1 MSSSSTYDLV
11 PLPKSLSQFLDIGI
25 PGSKSATLRA
35 LLLSAGLNQAT
46 TIHNVLRSEDTEVM
60 LNALEKLGAS
70 TEFSN
75 ANTLTLS
82 GPLTYAKEK
91 REFYLGESGLSLR
104 LLLVHLSLFGK
115 GPIYFYGQGRLL
127 HRPLEGL
134 IKLLRELGVSI
145 DIESDYINIIPH
157 SLPSASVEISIDPSV
172 SSQWIS
178 ALAMALAHHSSGG
191 TLSFTK
197 PFTSRAYLDLTSDW
211 LSTFGCIQNIESS
224 QWKIPGGLVSPG
236 VCSIEG
242 DWSSAAA
249 FILASATQG
258 IPLCVKGLDEKS
270 LQGDRFLLQ
279 ILSRSSVGHQWKGG
293 ELYIEGKIKE
303 GIHEDLSS
311 CPDLAPVLAAA
322 CVLGTEP
329 SHLKGLQ
336 TLPDKESDRLQKIK
350 ELIHWLG
357 GTCEIKHPSEMTI
370 YPRASIKRPSGAF
383 DPDHDHRMAFA
394 AALGALETG
403 GLLLNHTCVNK
414 TLPQFWDLWNYMLG
428 LTTSK

>member
-11 PLPKSLSQFLDIGI
+11 PLPKSLGQFLDIGI

-60 LNALEKLGAS
+60 LKALEKLGAS
-70 TEFSN
+70 IEFSN
-75 ANTLTLS
+75 ANVLTLA
-82 GPLTYAKEK
+82 GPLTYTKEK
-91 REFYLGESGLSLR
+91 TEFYLGESGLSLR

-134 IKLLRELGVSI
+134 IKPLRELGVSI
-145 DIESDYINIIPH
+145 DIEGDCIKIIPH
-157 SLPSASVEISIDPSV
+157 SLPSASVDISIDPSV

-178 ALAMALAHHSSGG
+178 ALAMALAHHSCGG

-197 PFTSRAYLDLTSDW
+197 PCTSRTYLDLTSEW
-211 LSTFGCIQNIESS
+211 LRTFGCEQKIESS
-224 QWKIPGGLVSPG
+224 QWKIPGGLISPRT
-236 VCSIEG
+236 CSIEG

-258 IPLCVKGLDEKS
+258 IPLCVKGLDENT
-270 LQGDRFLLQ
+270 LQGDQFLLE

-293 ELYIEGKIKE
+293 ELHIEGKIKE

-329 SHLKGLQ
+329 SHLKGLH
-336 TLPDKESDRLQKIK
+336 TLKEKESDRFQKIQD
-350 ELIHWLG
+350 LIHWLG
-357 GTCEIKHPSEMTI
+357 GTYEIKSHSEIIIHPRISEKKPLT
-370 YPRASIKRPSGAF
+370 AF
-383 DPDHDHRMAFA
+383 DPSGDHRIAFA
-394 AALGALETG
+394 AALGALKTG
-403 GLLLNHTCVNK
+403 GPILNPTCVNK
-414 TLPQFWDLWNYMLG
+414 TFPNFWVEWSKMLG
-428 LTTSK
+428 EVT

>member
-11 PLPKSLSQFLDIGI
+11 PLPKSLGQFLDIGI

-35 LLLSAGLNQAT
+35 LLLSAGLNQTT

-60 LNALEKLGAS
+60 LKALEKLGAS
-70 TEFSN
+70 IEFSN
-75 ANTLTLS
+75 ANVLTLA
-82 GPLTYAKEK
+82 GPSTYTREK
-91 REFYLGESGLSLR
+91 MEFYLGESGLSLR

-134 IKLLRELGVSI
+134 IKLLRELGVST
-145 DIESDYINIIPH
+145 DIESDSIKIIPH

-172 SSQWIS
+172 SSQWVS
-178 ALAMALAHHSSGG
+178 ALAMALAHHSCGG

-197 PFTSRAYLDLTSDW
+197 PCTSRTYLDLTSEW
-211 LSTFGCIQNIESS
+211 LHTFGCEQKIESS
-224 QWKIPGGLVSPG
+224 RWKIPGGLISPQT
-236 VCSIEG
+236 CSIEG

-258 IPLCVKGLDEKS
+258 IPLCVNGLDENT
-270 LQGDRFLLQ
+270 LQGDQFLLE

-293 ELYIEGKIKE
+293 ELHIEGKIKQ

-336 TLPDKESDRLQKIK
+336 TLPNKESNRLQKIQ

-357 GTCEIKHPSEMTI
+357 GTCEIKHRSEMTI
-370 YPRASIKRPSGAF
+370 YPRTSIKRPSGVF

-403 GLLLNHTCVNK
+403 GTILDPNCVNK
-414 TLPQFWDLWNYMLG
+414 TFPDFWKEWTKMIRLSD
-428 LTTSK
+428 

>member
-11 PLPKSLSQFLDIGI
+11 PLPKSLGQFLDIGI

-46 TIHNVLRSEDTEVM
+46 TIHNVLRSEDTGVM
-60 LNALEKLGAS
+60 LKALDKLGAS
-70 TEFSN
+70 TEFYN
-75 ANTLTLS
+75 ANTLTIT
-82 GPLTYAKEK
+82 GPITYAKEK
-91 REFYLGESGLSLR
+91 MEFYLGESGLSLR

-145 DIESDYINIIPH
+145 DIEGDCIKIIPH

-178 ALAMALAHHSSGG
+178 ALAMALAHHSCGG

-197 PFTSRAYLDLTSDW
+197 PFTSGAYLDLTSDW

-224 QWKIPGGLVSPG
+224 QWKIPGGLISPRT
-236 VCSIEG
+236 CSIEG

-258 IPLCVKGLDEKS
+258 IPLCVKGLDQNT
-270 LQGDRFLLQ
+270 LQGDQFLLE

-293 ELYIEGKIKE
+293 ELHIEGKIKQ
-303 GIHEDLSS
+303 GIYEDLSS

-329 SHLKGLQ
+329 CHLKGLQ
-336 TLPDKESDRLQKIK
+336 TLPDKESDRLQKIQ

-357 GTCEIKHPSEMTI
+357 GTCEIKHRSEMTI
-370 YPRASIKRPSGAF
+370 YPRTSIKRPSGAF

-394 AALGALETG
+394 TALGALETG

-414 TLPQFWDLWNYMLG
+414 TLPQFWNLWNHMLG

>member
-11 PLPKSLSQFLDIGI
+11 PLPKSLGQFLDIGI

-35 LLLSAGLNQAT
+35 LLLSAGLNQTT

-60 LNALEKLGAS
+60 LKALEKLGAS

-75 ANTLTLS
+75 QKTLTLA
-82 GPLTYAKEK
+82 GPLTYTKEK
-91 REFYLGESGLSLR
+91 MEFYLGESGLSLR

-134 IKLLRELGVSI
+134 IKPLRELGVSI
-145 DIESDYINIIPH
+145 DIEGDCIKIIPH
-157 SLPSASVEISIDPSV
+157 SLPSASVDISIDPSV

-178 ALAMALAHHSSGG
+178 ALAMALAHHSCGG

-197 PFTSRAYLDLTSDW
+197 PCTSRTYLDLTSEW
-211 LSTFGCIQNIESS
+211 LRTFGCEQKIESS
-224 QWKIPGGLVSPG
+224 QWKIPGGLISPRT
-236 VCSIEG
+236 CSIEG

-258 IPLCVKGLDEKS
+258 IPLCVKGLDENT
-270 LQGDRFLLQ
+270 LQGDQFLLE

-293 ELYIEGKIKE
+293 ELHIEGKIKE

-329 SHLKGLQ
+329 SHLKGLH
-336 TLPDKESDRLQKIK
+336 TLKEKESDRFQKIQD
-350 ELIHWLG
+350 LIHWLG
-357 GTCEIKHPSEMTI
+357 GTYEIKSHSEIIIHPRISEKKPLT
-370 YPRASIKRPSGAF
+370 AF
-383 DPDHDHRMAFA
+383 DPSGDHRIAFA
-394 AALGALETG
+394 AALGALKTG
-403 GLLLNHTCVNK
+403 GPILNPTCVNK
-414 TLPQFWDLWNYMLG
+414 TFPNFWVEWSKMLG
-428 LTTSK
+428 EVT

>member
-11 PLPKSLSQFLDIGI
+11 PLPKSLGQFLDIGI

-35 LLLSAGLNQAT
+35 LLLSAGLNQTT

-60 LNALEKLGAS
+60 LKALDKLGAS
-70 TEFSN
+70 TEFYN
-75 ANTLTLS
+75 ANSLTIT
-82 GPLTYAKEK
+82 GPLTYTKEK
-91 REFYLGESGLSLR
+91 TEFYLGESGLSLR

-134 IKLLRELGVSI
+134 IKPLRELGVSI
-145 DIESDYINIIPH
+145 DIEGDCIKIIPH
-157 SLPSASVEISIDPSV
+157 SLPSASVDISIDPSV

-178 ALAMALAHHSSGG
+178 ALAMALAHHSCGG

-197 PFTSRAYLDLTSDW
+197 PCTSRTYLDLTSEW
-211 LSTFGCIQNIESS
+211 LRTFGCEQKIESS
-224 QWKIPGGLVSPG
+224 QWKIPGGLISPRT
-236 VCSIEG
+236 CSIEG

-258 IPLCVKGLDEKS
+258 IPLCVKGLDENT
-270 LQGDRFLLQ
+270 LQGDQFLLE

-293 ELYIEGKIKE
+293 ELQIEGKIKE

-329 SHLKGLQ
+329 SHLKGLH
-336 TLPDKESDRLQKIK
+336 TLKEKESDRFQKIQD
-350 ELIHWLG
+350 LIHWLG
-357 GTCEIKHPSEMTI
+357 GTYEIKSHSEIIIHPRISEKKPLT
-370 YPRASIKRPSGAF
+370 AF
-383 DPDHDHRMAFA
+383 DPSGDHRIAFA
-394 AALGALETG
+394 AALGALKTG
-403 GLLLNHTCVNK
+403 GPILNPTCVNK
-414 TLPQFWDLWNYMLG
+414 TFPNFWVEWSKMLG
-428 LTTSK
+428 EVT

>member
-1 MSSSSTYDLV
+1 MSSSYTYDLV
-11 PLPKSLSQFLDIGI
+11 PLPKSLGQFLDIGI

-60 LNALEKLGAS
+60 LKALEKLGAS
-70 TEFSN
+70 IEFSN
-75 ANTLTLS
+75 ANLLTLT
-82 GPLTYAKEK
+82 GPLTYTKEK
-91 REFYLGESGLSLR
+91 MEFYLGESGLSLR

-134 IKLLRELGVSI
+134 IKPLRELGVSI
-145 DIESDYINIIPH
+145 DIEGDCIKIIPH
-157 SLPSASVEISIDPSV
+157 SLPSASVDISIDPSV

-178 ALAMALAHHSSGG
+178 ALAMALAHHSCGG

-197 PFTSRAYLDLTSDW
+197 PCTSRTYLDLTSEW
-211 LSTFGCIQNIESS
+211 LRTFGCEQKIESS
-224 QWKIPGGLVSPG
+224 QWKIPGGLISPRT
-236 VCSIEG
+236 CSIEG
-242 DWSSAAA
+242 DWSSAAS

-258 IPLCVKGLDEKS
+258 IPLCVKGLDENT
-270 LQGDRFLLQ
+270 LQGDQFLLE

-293 ELYIEGKIKE
+293 ELHIEGKIKE

-329 SHLKGLQ
+329 SHLKGLH
-336 TLPDKESDRLQKIK
+336 TLKEKESDRFQKIQD
-350 ELIHWLG
+350 LIHWLG
-357 GTCEIKHPSEMTI
+357 GTYEIKSHSEIIIHPRISEKKPLT
-370 YPRASIKRPSGAF
+370 AF
-383 DPDHDHRMAFA
+383 DPSGDHRIAFA
-394 AALGALETG
+394 AALGALKTG
-403 GLLLNHTCVNK
+403 GPILNPTCVNK
-414 TLPQFWDLWNYMLG
+414 TFPNFWVEWSKMLG
-428 LTTSK
+428 EVT

>member
-11 PLPKSLSQFLDIGI
+11 PLPKSLGQFLDIGI

-35 LLLSAGLNQAT
+35 LLLSAGLNQTT

-60 LNALEKLGAS
+60 LKALDKLGAS
-70 TEFSN
+70 TEFYN
-75 ANTLTLS
+75 ANSLTIT

-91 REFYLGESGLSLR
+91 TEFYLGESGLSLR

-134 IKLLRELGVSI
+134 IKPLRELGVSI
-145 DIESDYINIIPH
+145 DIEGDCIKIIPH
-157 SLPSASVEISIDPSV
+157 SLPSASVDISIDPSV

-178 ALAMALAHHSSGG
+178 ALAMALAHHSCGG

-197 PFTSRAYLDLTSDW
+197 PCTSRTYLDLTSEW
-211 LSTFGCIQNIESS
+211 LRTFGCEQKIESS
-224 QWKIPGGLVSPG
+224 QWKIPGGLISPRT
-236 VCSIEG
+236 CSIEG

-258 IPLCVKGLDEKS
+258 IPLCVKGLDENT
-270 LQGDRFLLQ
+270 LQGDQFLLE

-293 ELYIEGKIKE
+293 ELHIEGKIKE

-329 SHLKGLQ
+329 SHLKGLH
-336 TLPDKESDRLQKIK
+336 TLKEKESDRFQKIQD
-350 ELIHWLG
+350 LIHWLG
-357 GTCEIKHPSEMTI
+357 GTYEIKSHSEIIIHPRISEKKPLT
-370 YPRASIKRPSGAF
+370 AF
-383 DPDHDHRMAFA
+383 DPSGDHRIAFA
-394 AALGALETG
+394 AALGALKTG
-403 GLLLNHTCVNK
+403 GPILNPTCVNK
-414 TLPQFWDLWNYMLG
+414 TFPNFWVEWSKMLG
-428 LTTSK
+428 EVT

>member
-11 PLPKSLSQFLDIGI
+11 PLPKSLVQFLDIGI

-60 LNALEKLGAS
+60 LKALEKLGAS
-70 TEFSN
+70 IEFSN
-75 ANTLTLS
+75 ANVLTLA
-82 GPLTYAKEK
+82 GPLTYTKEK
-91 REFYLGESGLSLR
+91 TEFYLGESGLSLR

-134 IKLLRELGVSI
+134 IKPLRELGVSI
-145 DIESDYINIIPH
+145 DIEGDCIKIIPH
-157 SLPSASVEISIDPSV
+157 SLPSASVDISIDPSV

-178 ALAMALAHHSSGG
+178 ALAMALAHHSCGG

-197 PFTSRAYLDLTSDW
+197 PCTSRTYLDLTSEW
-211 LSTFGCIQNIESS
+211 LRTFGCEQKIESS
-224 QWKIPGGLVSPG
+224 QWKIPGGLISPRT
-236 VCSIEG
+236 CSIEG

-258 IPLCVKGLDEKS
+258 IPLCVKGLDENT
-270 LQGDRFLLQ
+270 LQGDQFLLE

-293 ELYIEGKIKE
+293 ELHIEGKIKE

-329 SHLKGLQ
+329 SHLKGLH
-336 TLPDKESDRLQKIK
+336 TLKEKESDRFQKIQD
-350 ELIHWLG
+350 LIHWLG
-357 GTCEIKHPSEMTI
+357 GTYEIKSHSEIIIHPRISEKKPLT
-370 YPRASIKRPSGAF
+370 AF
-383 DPDHDHRMAFA
+383 DPSGDHRIAFA
-394 AALGALETG
+394 AALGALKTG
-403 GLLLNHTCVNK
+403 GPILNPTCVNK
-414 TLPQFWDLWNYMLG
+414 TFPNFWVEWSKMLG
-428 LTTSK
+428 QVT

>member
-11 PLPKSLSQFLDIGI
+11 PLPKSLGQFLDIGI

-35 LLLSAGLNQAT
+35 LLLSAGLNQTT

-60 LNALEKLGAS
+60 LKALDKLGAS
-70 TEFSN
+70 TDFYN
-75 ANTLTLS
+75 ANSLTIT
-82 GPLTYAKEK
+82 GPLTYTKEK
-91 REFYLGESGLSLR
+91 TEFYLGESGLSLR

-134 IKLLRELGVSI
+134 IKPLRELGVSI
-145 DIESDYINIIPH
+145 DIEGDCIKIIPH
-157 SLPSASVEISIDPSV
+157 SLPSASVDISIDPSV

-178 ALAMALAHHSSGG
+178 ALAMALAHHSCGG

-197 PFTSRAYLDLTSDW
+197 PCTSRTYLDLTSEW
-211 LSTFGCIQNIESS
+211 LRTFGCEQKIESS
-224 QWKIPGGLVSPG
+224 QWKIPGGLISPRT
-236 VCSIEG
+236 CSIEG

-258 IPLCVKGLDEKS
+258 IPLCVKGLDENT
-270 LQGDRFLLQ
+270 LQGDQFLLE

-293 ELYIEGKIKE
+293 ELHIEGKIKE

-329 SHLKGLQ
+329 SHLKGLH
-336 TLPDKESDRLQKIK
+336 TLKEKESDRFQKIQD
-350 ELIHWLG
+350 LIHWLG
-357 GTCEIKHPSEMTI
+357 GTYEIKSHSEIIIHPRISEKKPLT
-370 YPRASIKRPSGAF
+370 AF
-383 DPDHDHRMAFA
+383 DPSGDHRIAFA
-394 AALGALETG
+394 AALGALKTG
-403 GLLLNHTCVNK
+403 GPILNPTCVNK
-414 TLPQFWDLWNYMLG
+414 TFPNFWVEWSKMLG
-428 LTTSK
+428 EVT

>member
-11 PLPKSLSQFLDIGI
+11 PLPKSLGQFLDIGI

-60 LNALEKLGAS
+60 LKALEKLGAS

-75 ANTLTLS
+75 ANTLTLT

-91 REFYLGESGLSLR
+91 MEFYLGESGLSLR

-127 HRPLEGL
+127 DRPLEGL
-134 IKLLRELGVSI
+134 IKALGMLGVSI
-145 DIESDYINIIPH
+145 ELEGDCIKIIPH
-157 SLPSASVEISIDPSV
+157 SLPGNSVEISIDPSR
-172 SSQWIS
+172 SSQWVS
-178 ALAMALAHHSSGG
+178 ALAIALAHHSCGG
-191 TLSFTK
+191 TLSFEK

-224 QWKIPGGLVSPG
+224 QWKIPGGLTSPG

-258 IPLCVKGLDEKS
+258 IPLCLNGLEEKT
-270 LQGDRFLLQ
+270 LQGDHFLLE

-293 ELYIEGKIKE
+293 ELHIEGKIKQ

-336 TLPDKESDRLQKIK
+336 TLPDKESDRLQKIQ

-357 GTCEIKHPSEMTI
+357 GTYEIKHRSEMTI
-370 YPRASIKRPSGAF
+370 YPRASIKRPSGVF
-383 DPDHDHRMAFA
+383 DPNQDHRMAFA

-403 GLLLNHTCVNK
+403 GAILDPTCVNK
-414 TLPQFWDLWNYMLG
+414 TFPDFWKEWTKMIRVSD
-428 LTTSK
+428 

>member
-75 ANTLTLS
+75 ANTLALS

-91 REFYLGESGLSLR
+91 REFYLSESGLSLR

-145 DIESDYINIIPH
+145 DIEGDCIKIIPH
-157 SLPSASVEISIDPSV
+157 SLPNASVEISIDPSV

-178 ALAMALAHHSSGG
+178 ALAMALAHHSCGG

-197 PFTSRAYLDLTSDW
+197 PFTSRAYLDLTSEW
-211 LSTFGCIQNIESS
+211 LHTFGCEQNIESS

-258 IPLCVKGLDEKS
+258 IPLCVKGLDQNT
-270 LQGDRFLLQ
+270 LQGDQFLLE

-293 ELYIEGKIKE
+293 KLYIEGKIKQ

-311 CPDLAPVLAAA
+311 CSDLAPVLAAA

-336 TLPDKESDRLQKIK
+336 TLPDKESDRLQKIQ
-350 ELIHWLG
+350 ELIQWLG
-357 GTCEIKHPSEMTI
+357 GTCEIKHRSEMTI
-370 YPRASIKRPSGAF
+370 YPRTSIKRPSGAF
-383 DPDHDHRMAFA
+383 NPDHDHRMAFA
-394 AALGALETG
+394 ATLGALETG
-403 GLLLNHTCVNK
+403 GTILDPTCVNK
-414 TLPQFWDLWNYMLG
+414 TFPDFWKEWTKMIRLSD
-428 LTTSK
+428 

>member
-11 PLPKSLSQFLDIGI
+11 PLPKSLDQFLDVSI

-35 LLLSAGLNQAT
+35 LLLSAGLNQTT
-46 TIHNVLRSEDTEVM
+46 TIRNVLRSEDTKVM
-60 LNALEKLGAS
+60 LKALEKLGAL

-75 ANTLTLS
+75 ANTLTLT
-82 GPLTYAKEK
+82 GPLAYAKEK
-91 REFYLGESGLSLR
+91 MEFYLGESGLSLR

-127 HRPLEGL
+127 YRPLEGL
-134 IKLLRELGVSI
+134 IKPLRELGVSI
-145 DIESDYINIIPH
+145 DIEGACIKIIPH
-157 SLPSASVEISIDPSV
+157 SLPSTSVEISIDPSV

-178 ALAMALAHHSSGG
+178 ALAMALAHHSWGG

-197 PFTSRAYLDLTSDW
+197 PFTSRAYLDLTSEW
-211 LSTFGCIQNIESS
+211 LRTFGCEQKIESS
-224 QWKIPGGLVSPG
+224 RWKIPGGLISPRT
-236 VCSIEG
+236 CSIEG

-258 IPLCVKGLDEKS
+258 IPLCLKGLEEKS
-270 LQGDRFLLQ
+270 LQGDQFLLE

-293 ELYIEGKIKE
+293 ELHIEGKIKQ

-336 TLPDKESDRLQKIK
+336 TLPSKESDRLQKIK

-357 GTCEIKHPSEMTI
+357 GTCEIKHPAEMTI
-370 YPRASIKRPSGAF
+370 YPRTSMQRPS
-383 DPDHDHRMAFA
+383 
-394 AALGALETG
+394 
-403 GLLLNHTCVNK
+403 
-414 TLPQFWDLWNYMLG
+414 
-428 LTTSK
+428 

>member
-1 MSSSSTYDLV
+1 MSPSSTYDLV
-11 PLPKSLSQFLDIGI
+11 PLPKSLGQFLDIGI

-35 LLLSAGLNQAT
+35 LLLSAGLNQTT

-60 LNALEKLGAS
+60 LKALEKLGAS

-75 ANTLTLS
+75 TNVLTLA
-82 GPLTYAKEK
+82 GPLTYTKEK
-91 REFYLGESGLSLR
+91 MEFYLGESGLSLR

-145 DIESDYINIIPH
+145 DIEDDYIKVIPQ

-172 SSQWIS
+172 SSQWVT
-178 ALAMALAHHSSGG
+178 ALAMALARHSYGG
-191 TLSFTK
+191 TLSFEK
-197 PFTSRAYLDLTSDW
+197 PFTSRPYLDLTSDW
-211 LSTFGCIQNIESS
+211 LSTFGCVQNIESS
-224 QWKIPGGLVSPG
+224 QWRIPGGLISPG
-236 VCSIEG
+236 TCSIEG

-258 IPLCVKGLDEKS
+258 IPLCLKGLKEKT
-270 LQGDRFLLQ
+270 LQGDRFLLE
-279 ILSRSSVGHQWKGG
+279 ILSRSSVGHQWKDGDLHLDG
-293 ELYIEGKIKE
+293 RIKQ

-322 CVLGTEP
+322 CVLGTVP

-336 TLPDKESDRLQKIK
+336 TLPGKESDRLQKIQ
-350 ELIHWLG
+350 ELICWLG
-357 GTCEIKHPSEMTI
+357 STCEIINSSEIII
-370 YPRASIKRPSGAF
+370 YPRASIKRPTGGF
-383 DPDHDHRMAFA
+383 DPSRDHRMAFA
-394 AALGALETG
+394 AALGLLPTG
-403 GLLLNHTCVNK
+403 GVIINPTCVNK
-414 TLPQFWDLWNYMLG
+414 TFPDFWLEW
-428 LTTSK
+428 SKILLQSS

>member
-11 PLPKSLSQFLDIGI
+11 PLPKNLCLFSDIRI

-35 LLLSAGLNQAT
+35 LLLSTGSDEAT
-46 TIHNVLRSEDTEVM
+46 KIHNVLRSEDTDVM
-60 LNALEKLGAS
+60 LKALEKLGAS
-70 TEFSN
+70 IEFSN
-75 ANTLTLS
+75 ANTLTLA
-82 GPLTYAKEK
+82 GPLAYAKEK

-127 HRPLEGL
+127 HRPLDGL
-134 IKLLRELGVSI
+134 IKLLRELGISI
-145 DIESDYINIIPH
+145 DIEGDCIKIIPH

-172 SSQWIS
+172 SSQWVS
-178 ALAMALAHHSSGG
+178 ALAIALAHHSCGG

-197 PFTSRAYLDLTSDW
+197 PITSRAYLDLTSEW
-211 LSTFGCIQNIESS
+211 LSTFGCEQKIASS
-224 QWKIPGGLVSPG
+224 QWKIPGGLISPQT
-236 VCSIEG
+236 CSIEG

-258 IPLCVKGLDEKS
+258 IPLCVKGLDQKT
-270 LQGDRFLLQ
+270 LQGDQFLLE

-293 ELYIEGKIKE
+293 ELHIEGKIKE
-303 GIHEDLSS
+303 GIHEDLST

-329 SHLKGLQ
+329 SQLKGLQ

-357 GTCEIKHPSEMTI
+357 GTCEIRHRSEITI
-370 YPRASIKRPSGAF
+370 YPRTSIKRPIGAF
-383 DPDHDHRMAFA
+383 DPDRDHRMAFA

-403 GLLLNHTCVNK
+403 GLLMNRTCVNK
-414 TLPQFWDLWNYMLG
+414 TLPQFWDLWNHMLG

>member
-11 PLPKSLSQFLDIGI
+11 PLPKSLGQFLDIGI

-35 LLLSAGLNQAT
+35 LLLSAGLNQTT

-60 LNALEKLGAS
+60 LKALEKLGAS
-70 TEFSN
+70 IEFSN
-75 ANTLTLS
+75 TNTLTLA
-82 GPLTYAKEK
+82 GPLTYTKEK
-91 REFYLGESGLSLR
+91 MEFYLGESGLSLR

-134 IKLLRELGVSI
+134 IKPLRELGVSI
-145 DIESDYINIIPH
+145 DIEGDCIKIIPH

-178 ALAMALAHHSSGG
+178 ALAIALAHHSWGG

-197 PFTSRAYLDLTSDW
+197 PFTSRAYLDLTSEW
-211 LSTFGCIQNIESS
+211 LRTFGCGQKIESS
-224 QWKIPGGLVSPG
+224 QWKIPGGLISPRT
-236 VCSIEG
+236 CSIEG

-258 IPLCVKGLDEKS
+258 IPLCVKGLDQNT
-270 LQGDRFLLQ
+270 LQGDQFLLE

-293 ELYIEGKIKE
+293 ELHIEGKIKQ

-336 TLPDKESDRLQKIK
+336 TLPDKESDRLQKIQ
-350 ELIHWLG
+350 ELIYWLG
-357 GTCEIKHPSEMTI
+357 GTCEIKHRSEMTI
-370 YPRASIKRPSGAF
+370 YPRTSIKRPSGVF
-383 DPDHDHRMAFA
+383 NPDHDHRMAFA
-394 AALGALETG
+394 ATLGALETG
-403 GLLLNHTCVNK
+403 GTILDPTCVNK
-414 TLPQFWDLWNYMLG
+414 TFPDFWKEWTKMIRLSD
-428 LTTSK
+428 

>member
-11 PLPKSLSQFLDIGI
+11 PLPKSLGQFLDIGI

-60 LNALEKLGAS
+60 LNALEKLGTS

-145 DIESDYINIIPH
+145 DIESDYIKIIPH
-157 SLPSASVEISIDPSV
+157 SLPSASLEISIDPSV

-178 ALAMALAHHSSGG
+178 ALAMALAHHSCGG

-197 PFTSRAYLDLTSDW
+197 PFTSKAYLDLTSEW
-211 LSTFGCIQNIESS
+211 LHTFGCEQNIESS

-258 IPLCVKGLDEKS
+258 IPLCVKGLDQNT
-270 LQGDRFLLQ
+270 LQGDQFLLE
-279 ILSRSSVGHQWKGG
+279 ILSRSSVGHQWKDG
-293 ELYIEGKIKE
+293 ELHIEGKIKQ
-303 GIHEDLSS
+303 GMHEDLSS

-336 TLPDKESDRLQKIK
+336 TLPDKESDRLQKIQ

-357 GTCEIKHPSEMTI
+357 GTCEIKHRSEMTI
-370 YPRASIKRPSGAF
+370 YPRTSIMRPSGAF

-403 GLLLNHTCVNK
+403 GAILDPTCVNK
-414 TLPQFWDLWNYMLG
+414 TFPDFWKEWTQMIRLSD
-428 LTTSK
+428 

>member
-11 PLPKSLSQFLDIGI
+11 PLPKNLCLFSDIRI

-35 LLLSAGLNQAT
+35 LLLSTGSDEAT
-46 TIHNVLRSEDTEVM
+46 KIHNVLRSEDTDVM
-60 LNALEKLGAS
+60 LKALEKLGAS
-70 TEFSN
+70 IEFSN
-75 ANTLTLS
+75 ANTLTLA
-82 GPLTYAKEK
+82 GPLAYAKEK

-127 HRPLEGL
+127 HRPLDGL
-134 IKLLRELGVSI
+134 IKLLRELGISI
-145 DIESDYINIIPH
+145 DIEGDCIKIIPH

-172 SSQWIS
+172 SSQWVS
-178 ALAMALAHHSSGG
+178 ALAIALAHHSCGG

-197 PFTSRAYLDLTSDW
+197 PITSRAYLDLTSEW
-211 LSTFGCIQNIESS
+211 LSTFGCEQKIASS
-224 QWKIPGGLVSPG
+224 QWKIPGGLISPQT
-236 VCSIEG
+236 CSIEG

-249 FILASATQG
+249 FILASATRG
-258 IPLCVKGLDEKS
+258 IPLCVKGLDQKT
-270 LQGDRFLLQ
+270 LQGDQFLLE

-293 ELYIEGKIKE
+293 ELHIEGKIKE
-303 GIHEDLSS
+303 GIHEDLST

-329 SHLKGLQ
+329 SQLKGLQ

-357 GTCEIKHPSEMTI
+357 GTCEIRHRSEITI
-370 YPRASIKRPSGAF
+370 YPRTSIKRPIGAF
-383 DPDHDHRMAFA
+383 DPDRDHRMAFA

-403 GLLLNHTCVNK
+403 GLLMNRTCVNK
-414 TLPQFWDLWNYMLG
+414 TLPQFWDLWNHMLG

>member
-11 PLPKSLSQFLDIGI
+11 PLPKSLGQFLDISI

-35 LLLSAGLNQAT
+35 LLLSAGLNQTT

-60 LNALEKLGAS
+60 FKALEKLGAS
-70 TEFSN
+70 TELSN
-75 ANTLTLS
+75 SNTLTLA

-91 REFYLGESGLSLR
+91 MEFYLGESGLSLR

-134 IKLLRELGVSI
+134 IKPLRELGVSI
-145 DIESDYINIIPH
+145 DIECDCIKIIPH

-178 ALAMALAHHSSGG
+178 ALAMALAHHSCGG

-197 PFTSRAYLDLTSDW
+197 PFTSRAYLDLTSEW
-211 LSTFGCIQNIESS
+211 LRTFGCEQKIESS
-224 QWKIPGGLVSPG
+224 QWKISRGLISPRN
-236 VCSIEG
+236 CSIEG

-258 IPLCVKGLDEKS
+258 IPLCLKGLEEKT
-270 LQGDRFLLQ
+270 LQGDRFLLE
-279 ILSRSSVGHQWKGG
+279 ILSRSSVRHQWKGG
-293 ELYIEGKIKE
+293 ELHIEGKIKQ
-303 GIHEDLSS
+303 GIREDLSS

-336 TLPDKESDRLQKIK
+336 TLPDKESDRLQKIQ

-357 GTCEIKHPSEMTI
+357 GTCEIKHRSEMTI
-370 YPRASIKRPSGAF
+370 YPRTSIKRPSGAF

-403 GLLLNHTCVNK
+403 GTILDPTCVDK
-414 TLPQFWDLWNYMLG
+414 TFPDFWKEWTKMIRLSD
-428 LTTSK
+428 

>member
-1 MSSSSTYDLV
+1 MSLSSTYDLV
-11 PLPKSLSQFLDIGI
+11 PLPKSLGQFLDIGI

-35 LLLSAGLNQAT
+35 LLLSAGLNQTT

-60 LNALEKLGAS
+60 LKALDMLGAS
-70 TEFSN
+70 TEFYN
-75 ANTLTLS
+75 ANSLTIT
-82 GPLTYAKEK
+82 GPLTYTKEK
-91 REFYLGESGLSLR
+91 MEFYLGESGLSLR
-104 LLLVHLSLFGK
+104 FLLVHLSLFGK

-134 IKLLRELGVSI
+134 IKPLRELGVSI
-145 DIESDYINIIPH
+145 DIEGDCIKIIPH
-157 SLPSASVEISIDPSV
+157 SLPSASVDISIDPSV

-178 ALAMALAHHSSGG
+178 ALAIALAHHSWGG

-197 PFTSRAYLDLTSDW
+197 PFTSRAYLDLTSEW
-211 LSTFGCIQNIESS
+211 LRTFGCEQKIESS
-224 QWKIPGGLVSPG
+224 QWKIPGGLISPRT
-236 VCSIEG
+236 CSIEG

-258 IPLCVKGLDEKS
+258 IPLCVKGLDENT
-270 LQGDRFLLQ
+270 LQGDQFLLE

-293 ELYIEGKIKE
+293 ELHIKGKIKQ
-303 GIHEDLSS
+303 GIHEDLSP

-336 TLPDKESDRLQKIK
+336 TLSGKESDRLKNIQ
-350 ELIHWLG
+350 ELIYWLG
-357 GTCEIKHPSEMTI
+357 GTCEIIHHSEITI
-370 YPRASIKRPSGAF
+370 YPRTSSKRPLGAF

-403 GLLLNHTCVNK
+403 GILLDPMCTNK
-414 TLPQFWDLWNYMLG
+414 TFPDFW
-428 LTTSK
+428 LTWSKMYLRST

>member
-11 PLPKSLSQFLDIGI
+11 PLPKSLGQFLDIGI

-35 LLLSAGLNQAT
+35 LLLSAGLNQTT

-75 ANTLTLS
+75 QKTLTLT
-82 GPLTYAKEK
+82 GPLAYTKEK
-91 REFYLGESGLSLR
+91 MEFYLGESGLSLR

-145 DIESDYINIIPH
+145 DIEGDYIKIIPH
-157 SLPSASVEISIDPSV
+157 SLPSASVEISIDPSI

-178 ALAMALAHHSSGG
+178 ALAMALAHHSCGG

-197 PFTSRAYLDLTSDW
+197 PFTSKTYLDLTSEW
-211 LSTFGCIQNIESS
+211 LHTFGCEQNIESS
-224 QWKIPGGLVSPG
+224 QWIIPGGLISPG
-236 VCSIEG
+236 TCSIEG

-258 IPLCVKGLDEKS
+258 IPLCVKGLDQNT
-270 LQGDRFLLQ
+270 LQGDQFLLE

-293 ELYIEGKIKE
+293 ELYIEGKIKQ

-357 GTCEIKHPSEMTI
+357 GTCEIKNPSEMTI
-370 YPRASIKRPSGAF
+370 YPRTSIKRPSGAF

-394 AALGALETG
+394 SALGALETG

>member
-11 PLPKSLSQFLDIGI
+11 PLPKSLGQFLDIGI

-35 LLLSAGLNQAT
+35 LLLSAGLNQTT

-60 LNALEKLGAS
+60 LKALDKLGAS
-70 TEFSN
+70 TEFYN
-75 ANTLTLS
+75 ANSLTIT
-82 GPLTYAKEK
+82 GPLTYTKEK
-91 REFYLGESGLSLR
+91 TEFYLGESGLSLR

-134 IKLLRELGVSI
+134 IKPLRELGVSI
-145 DIESDYINIIPH
+145 DIEGDCIKIIPH
-157 SLPSASVEISIDPSV
+157 SLPSASVDISIDPSV

-178 ALAMALAHHSSGG
+178 ALAMALAHHSCGG

-197 PFTSRAYLDLTSDW
+197 PCTSRTYLDLTSEW
-211 LSTFGCIQNIESS
+211 LRTFGCEQKIESS
-224 QWKIPGGLVSPG
+224 QWKIPGGLISPRT
-236 VCSIEG
+236 CSIEG

-258 IPLCVKGLDEKS
+258 IPLCVKGLDENT
-270 LQGDRFLLQ
+270 LQGDQFLLE

-293 ELYIEGKIKE
+293 ELHIEGKIKE

-329 SHLKGLQ
+329 SHLKGLH
-336 TLPDKESDRLQKIK
+336 TLKEKESDRFQKIQD
-350 ELIHWLG
+350 LIHWLG
-357 GTCEIKHPSEMTI
+357 GTYEIKSHSEIIIHPRISEKKPLT
-370 YPRASIKRPSGAF
+370 AF
-383 DPDHDHRMAFA
+383 DPSGDHRIAFA
-394 AALGALETG
+394 AALGALKTG
-403 GLLLNHTCVNK
+403 GPILNPTCVNK
-414 TLPQFWDLWNYMLG
+414 TFPNFWVEWSKMLG
-428 LTTSK
+428 EVT